1 MKHRI
6 PFDRT
11 VVTRG
16 AITLLILGAG
26 NSAWADAIELPNPDY
41 QLRWDN
47 TVRYTLGVRA
57 EGQDGRIIN
66 NPSYDESDGK
76 FDKGDV
82 VTNRLDL
89 LSELDFSYM
98 NDWGARLSAAGWYDQ
113 AYEDRTVDPSNP
125 AYGTSYDKG
134 HYSSQVSRYVNG
146 PSGELLDAFVWKN
159 MSLAGALVNVKVGR
173 QTNYWGEGLLFAAHS
188 ISYSQAPTDGV
199 KAVTSPGIEI
209 KEVFLPVGQISARA
223 QVTDS
228 LTLAMQYFY
237 EWDSTRLPYGGTYFG
252 PADPFFE
259 GTDRLPVGGGQYLN
273 HASSKEGRDG
283 ANWGVMA
290 KFNVESIESNFGA
303 YYRQFDDYQP
313 WLAPQLRL
321 AQGDYRLVYPR
332 SVKLAGLSFSRVI
345 NTVAVGSELSYR
357 MNGALNATAVDPID
371 DEGPRGDTL
380 HFILNGVYL
389 MPRSFLAENATIVG
403 EFAYSHLDRVTE
415 HKELYNGVGRPGCVD
430 QRTGVAGQGDKSDGC
445 STRDYYGLAINF
457 TPTYLSVFPSWDLD
471 VPITLNYGLHGNAA
485 VAGGGNEGAL
495 AWSAGVKLTYAQRY
509 EFGLRYADT
518 TAQSK
523 TLAGNN
529 VGGNGGVGST
539 DRGWLAFT
547 FKTSF

>member
-47 TVRYTLGVRA
+47 TVRYTLGVRT

>member
-1 MKHRI
+1 MK
-6 PFDRT
+6 PRT
-11 VVTRG
+11 RFNSRAFTG
-16 AITLLILGAG
+16 KAMTLLMMSAGAVHG
-26 NSAWADAIELPNPDY
+26 EQIDLPNPDF

-47 TVRYTLGVRA
+47 TVRYTLGMRA
-57 EGQDGRIIN
+57 EGQDRRILN
-66 NPSYDESDGK
+66 NPNYDESDGK
-76 FDKGDV
+76 FGKGDL
-82 VTNRLDL
+82 VTDRVDL
-89 LSELDFSYM
+89 LSELDLSYL
-98 NDWGARLSAAGWYDQ
+98 NEWGLRASGAAWYDD
-113 AYEDRTVDPSNP
+113 AYHDRTVSPSNP
-125 AYGTSYDKG
+125 AYGTSYRKN

-159 MSLAGALVNVKVGR
+159 FSLAGALVNVKVGR

-209 KEVFLPVGQISARA
+209 KEVFLPVGQIAAKA
-223 QVTDS
+223 QVTEALS
-228 LTLAMQYFY
+228 VAAQYFY
-237 EWDSTRLPYGGTYFG
+237 EWENTRLPYGGTYFG

-259 GTDRLPVGGGQYLN
+259 GPDQLPVGNGQSLN
-273 HASSKEGRDG
+273 HASSKFGRDG
-283 ANWGVMA
+283 HNWGVMA
-290 KFNVESIESNFGA
+290 KLNVESLESNFGA

-313 WLAPQLRL
+313 WLAPEVRF
-321 AQGDYRLVYPR
+321 ATGDYRLVYPR
-332 SVKLAGLSFSRVI
+332 GVKLVGLSFSRVI

-357 MNGALNATAVDPID
+357 MNGALNASAVDPVD

-380 HFILNGVYL
+380 HFLLNGVYL
-389 MPRSFLAENATIVG
+389 MPRSFLAENATLVT
-403 EFAYSHLDRVTE
+403 EFAYSHLQRVTE
-415 HKELYNGVGRPGCVD
+415 HKELYNGVGYASCVD
-430 QRTGVAGQGDKSDGC
+430 QRSGVIGAGNKSDGC
-445 STRDYYGLAINF
+445 STRDYYGLAVNF
-457 TPTYLSVFPSWDLD
+457 TPSYLSVWPSWDLD
-471 VPITLNYGLHGNAA
+471 IPVTLNYGLHGNAA
-485 VAGGGNEGAL
+485 VAGGGNEGSL

-523 TLAGNN
+523 TLAGNT